1 MKDVT
6 LGAWRVVMSMG
17 KEMLTDLE
25 IEAEIFR
32 DRQLNAIKEGV
43 WMMRDGQEIKLT
55 DMTNRHIENCIRM
68 LEKKDGEI
76 HELWADRF
84 KKELEW
90 RDYIKRIVSGE
101 LD

>member
-1 MKDVT
+1 MSIEEEI
-6 LGAWRVVMSMG
+6 MSMG
-17 KEMLTDLE
+17 EESLIEME

-32 DRQLNAIKEGV
+32 DRQLSAIKEGV
-43 WMMRDGQEIKLT
+43 WTMKDGQEIKLT
-55 DMTNRHIENCIRM
+55 DMANRHIENCIRM

-76 HELWADRF
+76 PELWADRF

>member
-1 MKDVT
+1 MGLGEDVRIDIEIAREI
-6 LGAWRVVMSMG
+6 AW
-17 KEMLTDLE
+17 D
-25 IEAEIFR
+25 
-32 DRQLNAIKEGV
+32 NAYRRIKEGV

-76 HELWADRF
+76 PELWADRF